1 MSFPQY
7 SFSYTVD
14 PIQCGGGLLDYIEHE
29 YQKVKIIEDLG
40 HLEAGYHIPVIIV
53 QLCLWDPN
61 RKRNLLFS
69 LEFHGFW

>member
-29 YQKVKIIEDLG
+29 YQKVRIIEDWG
-40 HLEAGYHIPVIIV
+40 HLGGWLPYTSNYCPIMSLGPQQKEKFVV
-53 QLCLWDPN
+53 
-61 RKRNLLFS
+61 FS
-69 LEFHGFW
+69 